1 MIQYRSQGQ
10 QQWGV
15 LNVQALGARKVSSHQ
30 NLQRAT
36 MQRWF
41 PDRKCGF
48 WQKEICDLKQTSKE
62 GTGTINTQASLTL
75 HSLISCWCFPLDKL
89 KLKYYIGQPPTYRA
103 GQKRMGCISG
113 WVELL
118 FQRKQRSLGR
128 ISLNS
133 YNSFLN
139 LSVAFLLFFPS
150 QGSGDPSPL
159 QRQLHAQVI
168 TCPDFPRTSS
178 HQLSHL

>member
-1 MIQYRSQGQ
+1 MTQYRSQGK
-10 QQWGV
+10 QQWGL
-15 LNVQALGARKVSSHQ
+15 LNLQAFGARKESSHQ

-48 WQKEICDLKQTSKE
+48 WQKEVFDLKQTSKE
-62 GTGTINTQASLTL
+62 GTGTINIQASLTL

-103 GQKRMGCISG
+103 EQKRVGCMSG

-118 FQRKQRSLGR
+118 FQRKQRLLGR

-139 LSVAFLLFFPS
+139 LYADFLLFFPS
-150 QGSGDPSPL
+150 QWKWEPQPSLETASCSG
-159 QRQLHAQVI
+159 H
-168 TCPDFPRTSS
+168 
-178 HQLSHL
+178 HLS